1 MIPDSEAFEKAK
13 AWAMQTYVF
22 AMNVRNP
29 RAATEVLERIA
40 IDAIRLGDW
49 ILSEVETE
57 CGDKA
62 SPAARTTALI
72 NKVLDW
78 VVKYR
83 QME

>member
-1 MIPDSEAFEKAK
+1 MIPDGKALEEAK

-29 RAATEVLERIA
+29 RAPTEVMEKIT

-62 SPAARTTALI
+62 TAAARTTVLI

-78 VVKYR
+78 VVKYK